1 MLNKN
6 DLKEIEGLLTPLKK
20 EMGEVKEEITEM
32 KQGLAAN
39 TASVIKI
46 EGKIDVALEL
56 RKDVV
61 QVREQVKDHEERISN
76 LEI

>member
-1 MLNKN
+1 VLNKN